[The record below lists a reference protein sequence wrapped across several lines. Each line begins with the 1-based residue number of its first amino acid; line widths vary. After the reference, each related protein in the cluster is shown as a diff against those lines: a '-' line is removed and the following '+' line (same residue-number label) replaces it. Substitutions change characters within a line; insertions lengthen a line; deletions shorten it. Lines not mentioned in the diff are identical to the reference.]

1 MLEHTLEYITNS
13 IFLQEGVVRLLLIVA
28 ANAEQGDTVSA
39 KHTGRKLPLSPGI
52 CHGRSSEK
60 ILNWSSL
67 LLTHHWIHPR
77 DRRGRH
83 WLQR

>member
-1 MLEHTLEYITNS
+1 LSTSQTAF
-13 IFLQEGVVRLLLIVA
+13 FLQEGVVRLLLIVA
-28 ANAEQGDTVSA
+28 ANAEQGDEDTVSA
-39 KHTGRKLPLSPGI
+39 EHTELPLSPGI

-67 LLTHHWIHPR
+67 LLTHHWIHPP

-83 WLQR
+83 WLKR